1 MEEKSSLIL
10 VFGDTPLIRILD
22 FFLAEGKYFDYSMT
36 EIAKNA
42 EVSWSTLHQI
52 FPKFV
57 KLGIVKETRQIAR
70 AKLYKLDTE
79 NPLVKELLEIDFK
92 ISKIFVEQE
101 LNKQKIKLKH

>member
-1 MEEKSSLIL
+1 M
-10 VFGDTPLIRILD
+10 
-22 FFLAEGKYFDYSMT
+22 Y
-36 EIAKNA
+36 
-42 EVSWSTLHQI
+42 QI

-92 ISKIFVEQE
+92 ISKIFVDEE
-101 LNKQKIKLKH
+101 LSKQKLKIKH